1 MSEEIDVQ
9 FQLSDPWH
17 YYLDTSTFGALVDDE
32 EFERVKTTQ
41 MLFDR
46 IQSGIIRASTSIITL
61 EEIAQAPESA
71 QTRIQPSLNTLP
83 ILDESE
89 ASISF
94 ANELV
99 ARNVLTEKF
108 RDDARHLGI
117 AVVEDMDAIIS
128 WNFRHMVNPARRRQ
142 IQSACLMLGH
152 RPIDIIS
159 PLEVIRDDT

>member
-1 MSEEIDVQ
+1 MFSSSYQI
-9 FQLSDPWH
+9 SGI